1 MNRLK
6 DAWLELR
13 IRIALHL
20 FIHAQKT
27 GDPASYEL
35 MHAYFE
41 LCKKRKASQ
50 VKRMEERFM

>member
-20 FIHAQKT
+20 FIHAQKA

-50 VKRMEERFM
+50 VKRMEDRFM